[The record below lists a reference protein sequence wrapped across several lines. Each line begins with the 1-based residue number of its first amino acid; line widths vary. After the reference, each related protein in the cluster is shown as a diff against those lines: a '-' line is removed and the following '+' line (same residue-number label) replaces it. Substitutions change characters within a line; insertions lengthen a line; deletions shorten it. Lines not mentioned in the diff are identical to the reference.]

1 MYNNNTQKTPHVYN
15 ENVLFTGAMDA
26 SIIAN
31 MDRDA
36 LKKQIDNMQ
45 YQASMERWPLSKS
58 IQA

>member
-1 MYNNNTQKTPHVYN
+1 
-15 ENVLFTGAMDA
+15 MDA
-26 SIIAN
+26 SVIAN

-36 LKKQIDNMQ
+36 LKKQIDNMK